1 MLRAGNVRLLYAIR
15 FFQHLIPAYVIER
28 LYWEQRGMTIQMV
41 VYAEMI
47 FAATIVLSELPT
59 GIIADKWGRKRLIV
73 VTALMGCL
81 EFLILVFA
89 TEFWHFALVVF
100 LAAIGNAAASGA
112 ETALLYDTLL
122 AERREREFEKI
133 LGRLNALDI
142 AATILAA
149 LSGSLLAGHFGFEFN
164 YWLSLGAMAV
174 SLFLTAALAEPVQ
187 ESRKRERP
195 IPIGEYVTTSLRFF
209 RSHPGVALVLLSGM
223 TMGAAVN
230 YVDEFWQ
237 THLDRLGIPVVLFG
251 VFSAAIFLLRLP
263 GSLFAYKLLKRF
275 GTRPMLLTILGAM
288 TVSFAWLAWSRDYG
302 GLAALFLVSLFA
314 GMIEPIASGYLQ
326 HRIGSDMRATMGSF
340 QSLGENAVLMLSGLG
355 FGYYSSQYDIFG
367 GFGFIA
373 AMCGAFLLFFA
384 FSSRNLIEREAFG

>member
-1 MLRAGNVRLLYAIR
+1 MRHWGNVRLLYAIR

-28 LYWEQRGMTIQMV
+28 LFWEQRGMTIQMV

-47 FAATIVLSELPT
+47 FAATIVLSELPS

-100 LAAIGNAAASGA
+100 LAALGNAASSGA
-112 ETALLYDTLL
+112 ETALLYDTLIS
-122 AERREREFEKI
+122 ERREREFEKI

-149 LSGSLLAGHFGFEFN
+149 LSGSLLADRFGFEFN
-164 YWLSLGAMAV
+164 YWLSFCAMAV
-174 SLFLTAALAEPVQ
+174 SLMLTAALAEPAR
-187 ESRKRERP
+187 ESKQNERP
-195 IPIGEYVTTSLRFF
+195 IPIGEYVKVSLRFF
-209 RSHPGVALVLLSGM
+209 RSNPGVALVLLSGM
-223 TMGAAVN
+223 ATGAAVN

-251 VFSAAIFLLRLP
+251 AFSAAIFLLRLP
-263 GSLFAYKLLKRF
+263 GSLFAYKLLERF
-275 GTRPMLLTILGAM
+275 GTRPLLTAILAAM

-302 GLAALFLVSLFA
+302 GVAALLFVSLFA

-340 QSLGENAVLMLSGLG
+340 QSLGENAALMMSGLG
-355 FGYYSSQYDIFG
+355 FGYFSSQFDIFG

-373 AMCGAFLLFFA
+373 AACGAYLLFFLLR
-384 FSSRNLIEREAFG
+384 SRNLSES